1 MKSSK
6 NQELEKRLK
15 KGLDDILNPR
25 DKFWGLSEEDY
36 SILAKYVKVFERNN
50 KVDVDMIQVSPELYP
65 ELHEFVTALQG
76 NSKDWR
82 DGMAAFDHFIKTYP
96 TVEKIINATEE

>member
-1 MKSSK
+1 MKSD

-25 DKFWGLSEEDY
+25 DKYWGLSNEDY
-36 SILAKYVKVFERNN
+36 SILTKYVTIFEKNN
-50 KVDVDMIQVSPELYP
+50 KVDVDIIQVSPELYP
-65 ELHEFVTALQG
+65 KLHEFVTALQG
-76 NSKDWR
+76 NSKDWM

-96 TVEKIINATEE
+96 SVERIINASEE